1 MVKYAAAVILHCCA
15 NFFWNLIQVGKKIFQ
30 KPVKKIV
37 DIFRVQYS
45 NSSGRLHDVY
55 RGESLTVRAS
65 MIGSSASN
73 PYFIGGNSNGILNL
87 LLL

>member
-1 MVKYAAAVILHCCA
+1 MVKYSAAVILHCCA

-55 RGESLTVRAS
+55 SGAS